1 MLPKT
6 KTLSTVFQGMFRII
20 CVLLLLKVPS
30 CSSFIVKAS
39 YRSLTY
45 GSSPLYRVTN
55 NVNYCSSHLS
65 SPRVDRD
72 MALFMA
78 TSPLVTSASSEGLD
92 RQKQLDQNGRELIPG
107 CIVRLV
113 KPMKAFH
120 VQKSGKILENKV
132 FVPSPDNEPPG
143 TRCLELPLGLRG
155 LVSQVYDVNN
165 HDASQ
170 PIVVKFSPGLYCG
183 EEGFD
188 TPVSFTMHFESSE
201 VEVVG

>member
-1 MLPKT
+1 M
-6 KTLSTVFQGMFRII
+6 
-20 CVLLLLKVPS
+20 
-30 CSSFIVKAS
+30 KAS
-39 YRSLTY
+39 YQSLTY
-45 GSSPLYRVTN
+45 GSFSLHRDTN
-55 NVNYCSSHLS
+55 NVNYGNSHLC

-72 MALFMA
+72 MDLSMA
-78 TSPLVTSASSEGLD
+78 TSSLVTPASSEGLD
-92 RQKQLDQNGRELIPG
+92 GEKQLDRNGNELIPG

-120 VQKSGKILENKV
+120 VPKSGKILENKV
-132 FVPSPDNEPPG
+132 FVPSPDDQPPG

-155 LVSQVYDVNN
+155 LVTQVFDVNN

-170 PIVVKFSPGLYCG
+170 PIVVKFSPGMYCG

-188 TPVSFTMHFESSE
+188 TPVPFTMHFESSE